1 MAFME
6 QLRAFLR
13 RLGPGF
19 ITASVVLGPGS
30 IVASSRAGAES
41 GYRLVWMLAVAALFM
56 AAYASMGARLGCAL
70 PETPLRYV
78 AQRAGRWLAAPV
90 GLAAFLVTAGFQFG
104 NNIGLAFGMSGLFDV
119 PAWIWPP
126 LFTALSLWFLF
137 RAKHLYQA
145 MERLMM
151 ALVAVMILSFF
162 ANLFWTGIHP
172 LKLAQGMI
180 PRIAPE
186 DSLIARA
193 MLATTFSA
201 VAAFYQAYLVRAKG
215 WDQTRIRDAILDAW
229 AGIAVLALIC
239 AAIMIGAAQ
248 TLHGTGKTFT
258 QAGEIANLLGEL
270 LGPAANLV
278 FCCGLAAASFS
289 SFIVNAMIGGCLL
302 ADGLGMDARF
312 DARTAKGLSAVV
324 MVVGCLVAMLVL
336 ALGQGG
342 AQSLLIAQ
350 AATLVAAPLCAI
362 MLLVMSSSRRI
373 MGPLANAPLITII
386 GAAGLLAVFW
396 INGAWI
402 ISRLGW

>member
-1 MAFME
+1 MSDRWAFI
-6 QLRAFLR
+6 R

-30 IVASSRAGAES
+30 IVASGRAGAEA
-41 GYRLVWMLAVAALFM
+41 GYRLLWVLAIAALFM

-104 NNIGLAFGMSGLFDV
+104 NNIGLAFGMSGLFDY

-126 LFTALSLWFLF
+126 LFTALALLFLF

-145 MERLMM
+145 LERLMM

-172 LKLAQGMI
+172 GKMALGMI

-186 DSLIARA
+186 DELIARA

-215 WDQTRIRDAILDAW
+215 WDQTRVRNAIFDAW
-229 AGIAVLALIC
+229 AGIAVLTLIC
-239 AAIMIGAAQ
+239 GAIMIGAAQ
-248 TLHGTGKTFT
+248 TLHGTGRSFA
-258 QAGEIANLLGEL
+258 QAGELAKLLAEL
-270 LGPAANLV
+270 LGPAANVV

-289 SFIVNAMIGGCLL
+289 SFVVNAMIGGCLL

-312 DARTAKGLSAVV
+312 DGKAAKGLSAII
-324 MVVGCLVAMLVL
+324 MIAGCLVAVLVL
-336 ALGQGG
+336 GVGQGG

-362 MLLVMSSSRRI
+362 MLLVMSSNRRI
-373 MGPLANAPLITII
+373 MGPLANSPAITII
-386 GAAGLLAVFW
+386 GAVGLAAVFW
-396 INGAWI
+396 INGAWLA
-402 ISRLGW
+402 SKLPW